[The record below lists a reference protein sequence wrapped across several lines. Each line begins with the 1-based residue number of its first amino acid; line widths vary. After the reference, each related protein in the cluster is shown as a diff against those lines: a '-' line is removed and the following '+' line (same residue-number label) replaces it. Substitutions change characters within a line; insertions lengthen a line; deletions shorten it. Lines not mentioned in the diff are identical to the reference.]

1 MNLQRS
7 RKGIEREKM
16 TSAQPEVQEAR
27 GRELFKEEGKSI
39 SGVSGRQQQAQHMH
53 ERFPILTARQA
64 FKYLQIFITV
74 VNL

>member
-39 SGVSGRQQQAQHMH
+39 SGVSGRQQAQHMH